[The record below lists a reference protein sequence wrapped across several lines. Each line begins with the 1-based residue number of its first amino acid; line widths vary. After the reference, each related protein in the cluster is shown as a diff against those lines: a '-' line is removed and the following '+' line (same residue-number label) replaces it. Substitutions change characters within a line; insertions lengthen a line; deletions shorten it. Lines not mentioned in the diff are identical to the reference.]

1 VTGAEPIGVAGRGG
15 GAADEADAVRAAGY
29 ILPLHHPIRLIEEV
43 CMVDQLSGGRLVMGV
58 EPGTRGG
65 QAGDVGTKF
74 GR

>member
-1 VTGAEPIGVAGRGG
+1 VLL
-15 GAADEADAVRAAGY
+15 AAAAAQRTRRMRFGPLVY

>member
-1 VTGAEPIGVAGRGG
+1 MRFGPLV
-15 GAADEADAVRAAGY
+15 Y
-29 ILPLHHPIRLIEEV
+29 ILPLHHSIRLIEEV
-43 CMVDQLSGGRLVMGV
+43 CMVDQLSGGQLVMGV